1 MESIGTKNNIINYDL
16 TKFAGRIGSNGLTFF
31 RIIKITISLSIFFAL
46 VMLLVR

>member
-16 TKFAGRIGSNGLTFF
+16 TKFAETIGGNRLTFF